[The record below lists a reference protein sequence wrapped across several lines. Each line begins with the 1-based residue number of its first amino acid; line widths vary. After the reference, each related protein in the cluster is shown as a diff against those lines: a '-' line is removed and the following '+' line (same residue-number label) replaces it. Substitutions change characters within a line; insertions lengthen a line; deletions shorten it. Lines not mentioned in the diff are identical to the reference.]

1 MSSFDQTLIVGD
13 PHIRAEDL
21 DQGLKLLELLLQTP
35 EAEKIDLIFLGDLFH
50 THSLVHLQVQAFWMD
65 AMVQLLARFR
75 SVTVLMGNHD
85 APHDTPDGINA
96 LRPLAG
102 LGVTVVDKP
111 MIVGPFLMLP
121 FYRSQQDFLAAAR
134 GLGELGFP
142 TYPETPLTKTLF
154 CHATFNGSRF
164 ENGFFAPE
172 GIDPDAVPQAF
183 VVSGHI
189 HHGQE
194 FGKVWYPGAPRAL
207 TANDANKERFLW
219 LATWSPEGELLTRTP
234 IKTEGY
240 LARIVQV
247 EDSPSWTQ
255 SPADVKVYPGDQL
268 TVVISGDQARVQE
281 RQRLWTGVAKIRTQ
295 VDQVKKEDLRPSEGM
310 MPALQRF
317 LPQFQSRNGTPGD
330 VLFREISKRVGIF
343 AQ

>member
-1 MSSFDQTLIVGD
+1 MTPHNDQYQTLIVGD

-21 DQGLKLLELLLQTP
+21 DQGQKLLELLLMSHD
-35 EAEKIDLIFLGDLFH
+35 AANLNLVFLGDLFH
-50 THSLVHLQVQAFWMD
+50 THSLVHLQVQAFWMG
-65 AMVQLLARFR
+65 AMTQLLAHFR

-85 APHDTPDGINA
+85 APHDTPTGINA

-102 LGVTVVDKP
+102 LGVRVVDAP
-111 MIVGPFLMLP
+111 QEVGPFLLLP
-121 FYRSQQDFLAAAR
+121 FYRSETDFLLKAR
-134 GLGELGFP
+134 ASSQ
-142 TYPETPLTKTLF
+142 KTLF
-154 CHATFNGSRF
+154 CHQTFNGSRF

-172 GIDPDAVPQAF
+172 GIDPEAVPQDF

-194 FGKVWYPGAPRAL
+194 FGKIWYPGAPRAL
-207 TANDANKERFLW
+207 TANDANKDRFIW
-219 LATWSPEGELLTRTP
+219 LTIWSLDGKLLTRTP

-240 LARIVQV
+240 LARILMV
-247 EDSPSWTQ
+247 EDSPSLPQT
-255 SPADVKVYPGDQL
+255 PADVELYRGDQL
-268 TVVISGDQARVQE
+268 TVVISGDQTRVQE

-295 VDQVKKEDLRPSEGM
+295 VDQVQKQDLRPSEGM

>member
-1 MSSFDQTLIVGD
+1 MITDDLLQTLIVGD

-21 DQGLKLLELLLQTP
+21 LQGQKLLELLLQTP
-35 EAEKIDLIFLGDLFH
+35 DAGRINLIFLGDLFH

-65 AMVQLLARFR
+65 AMTQLLAAFR
-75 SVTVLMGNHD
+75 SVTVIMGNHD
-85 APHDTPDGINA
+85 APHDTPAGINA

-102 LGVTVVDKP
+102 LGVKVVDRP
-111 MIVGPFLMLP
+111 QESGPFLMLP
-121 FYRSQQDFLAAAR
+121 FYRSQADFVAAAR
-134 GLGELGFP
+134 ASAL
-142 TYPETPLTKTLF
+142 KTVI
-154 CHATFNGSRF
+154 CHQTFNGSRF

-172 GIDPDAVPQAF
+172 GVDPDAIPQEF

-207 TANDANKERFLW
+207 TANDANKERFIW
-219 LATWSPEGELLTRTP
+219 LATWSPDGKLLSRTP
-234 IKTEGY
+234 VKTEGY
-240 LARIVQV
+240 LARILQV
-247 EDSPSWTQ
+247 EDSPSLPQT
-255 SPADVKVYPGDQL
+255 PADVKVYPGDQL

-295 VDQVKKEDLRPSEGM
+295 VDQAQKQDLRPSEGM